1 MKKVNFENGH
11 ITQNMLGTAFPM
23 LIAQV
28 LNLLYS
34 IVDRIYIGRIP
45 DVGTEA
51 LGAVGLC
58 FPMIIMITGFTN
70 MFGLGGAPLFSME
83 LGRGDHSKAAQIQ
96 NTSLRLLV
104 TSAVILT
111 ASGELF
117 GSGLLRLFGATVSEL
132 PVCLS

>member
-51 LGAVGLC
+51 LG
-58 FPMIIMITGFTN
+58 
-70 MFGLGGAPLFSME
+70 
-83 LGRGDHSKAAQIQ
+83 Q
-96 NTSLRLLV
+96 
-104 TSAVILT
+104 
-111 ASGELF
+111 
-117 GSGLLRLFGATVSEL
+117 
-132 PVCLS
+132 